1 MSNPYTG
8 QVVSALRKAQLLLQL
23 TSEMPLQRVAL
34 EEAAVLQLWKA
45 YRAFLAELSHQLQLG
60 FESDSLQVIAD
71 SLEGQGRASIEVK
84 ELQQLSEEPCSWLSQ
99 LLRAWTQLVSVLSK
113 PEAKHESPNL
123 IPVHNLAT
131 SELVTISDEVLLH
144 WHASLSELVRRQR
157 ANLEEC

>member
-1 MSNPYTG
+1 MSNPHTG
-8 QVVSALRKAQLLLQL
+8 QVVSALRKTQLLLQL
-23 TSEMPLQRVAL
+23 SSETPLQRVAL

-60 FESDSLQVIAD
+60 LESDSLQVIAD
-71 SLEGQGRASIEVK
+71 SLESQGRASIEVK

-99 LLRAWTQLVSVLSK
+99 LLQAWAQLVSAPSNTKDKLD
-113 PEAKHESPNL
+113 SPNL
-123 IPVHNLAT
+123 IPLHNLAA
-131 SELVTISDEVLLH
+131 SELVTISDEVLLQ